1 MKDRLNR
8 KSIEFND
15 KMLETEIS
23 IINKSVKKLKKD
35 YGYSEKQIKTEYRIK
50 NNNELYVLD
59 VAVFSKK
66 DNDSLK
72 IVGEIK
78 KGNFL
83 MPYAKYQLEQSII
96 ATNAKYGF
104 LFNGNEWINYQ
115 FVKGELILI
124 EDIPTSDEP
133 DENYNSKKLIKKTR
147 SDYEVK
153 FLLNESA
160 DRIWEGG
167 ITGSNAFLQLITFK
181 LYDEVYENGK
191 NFEEV
196 KSNNIDSKQII
207 KNVWQKVNQDYPDL
221 FNQNYFENITKSD
234 LEKIMLLLS
243 SIPLLKSNPTSI
255 LKLLLKKSNSLKKWH
270 VVPPFEL
277 IEFIDNLLE
286 ITDENKIIIPY
297 SNMTIL
303 TYFLAKKY
311 HYLSKNNSKNSDI
324 TVIDALPDNNIFF
337 NIISLL
343 GLPKISIINQDP
355 INTTIYSEIKN
366 KKIIISI
373 PPFNKKIIE
382 KNEISEDYGNDE
394 VNYFIK
400 KLIASS
406 DEGTKIAIVV
416 PQSFLFNQ
424 SNNKIRNYILN
435 NSMLKG
441 IIQLPGNIMHPYTGI
456 QFSLIIL
463 EISSSKK
470 NNITFMSIMPKND
483 SINSKIN
490 EEVSN
495 NICKKFQ
502 IFIKKSIVK
511 NQTQNA
517 FTVLEKDLIENSWTV
532 ADKVPE
538 IKELQTIE
546 NKINLIDV
554 VSVFRGIS
562 VNESS
567 SDGKNIPFIRIG
579 DLGNGLINSNTRKTV
594 KIEKDILKKIERA
607 LAKEGDVLLSC
618 RGTNGKTAIVES
630 NHYGS
635 LVSSQIM
642 ILRTTDKILPE
653 YLIATLNSQLVQ
665 RQISGLL
672 RGTAQQYFTINELEK
687 IVISLPPL
695 EKQHKIVSEFI
706 KLKQEIAKLES
717 TLIEKRVKFES
728 LIKK

>member
-1 MKDRLNR
+1 MRDKLNR

-35 YGYSEKQIKTEYRIK
+35 YGYSEKQIKTEYRI
-50 NNNELYVLD
+50 NDNNELYVLD

-66 DNDSLK
+66 DNDSIK

-115 FVKGELILI
+115 FVKGELIHI
-124 EDIPTSDEP
+124 EEVPTSDEL
-133 DENYNSKKLIKKTR
+133 DENGNSKKLIKKTT
-147 SDYEVK
+147 SILDVK
-153 FLLNESA
+153 TQLN
-160 DRIWEGG
+160 DCTQIMWENG
-167 ITGSNAFLQLITFK
+167 IVDNNAILQLVTFK

-191 NFEEV
+191 NFEQIW
-196 KSNNIDSKQII
+196 NNRIESKQII
-207 KNVWQKVNQDYPDL
+207 KNLWKKVNQKYPNL
-221 FNQNYFENITKSD
+221 FIINYFEDIPNFN
-234 LEKIMLLLS
+234 LEKIRLKFA
-243 SIPLLKSNPTSI
+243 SISLLKTNPTS
-255 LKLLLKKSNSLKKWH
+255 LLKVLLNQDHSGKRGQIKI
-270 VVPPFEL
+270 PFEL
-277 IEFIDNLLE
+277 IEFTDNLLE
-286 ITDENKIIIPY
+286 VTNEDKIIIPY

-303 TYFLAKKY
+303 TYFLVKKY
-311 HYLSKNNSKNSDI
+311 HYISENNSKNSEI
-324 TVIDALPDNNIFF
+324 TVIDAHSDDKVLF

-343 GLPKISIINQDP
+343 KLPKISVIDQDP
-355 INTTIYSEIKN
+355 INTTIFSEIKN
-366 KKIIISI
+366 KKIVISI

-382 KNEISEDYGNDE
+382 KNKISEDYGSDE

-400 KLIASS
+400 KLIDSS
-406 DEGTKIAIVV
+406 GEGTKMAIVV
-416 PQSFLFNQ
+416 PQGFLFNQ
-424 SNNKIRNYILN
+424 SNDKIRNYILN
-435 NSMLKG
+435 NSILKG
-441 IIQLPGNIMHPYTGI
+441 IIQLPGDIMYPYTGI
-456 QFSLIIL
+456 QTSLIIL
-463 EISSSKK
+463 ESGSSKK

-483 SINSKIN
+483 SVSSKIN

-502 IFIKKSIVK
+502 IFTKKSIVK

-517 FTVLEKDLIENSWTV
+517 FTVLEKDLNENSWTV

-538 IKELQTIE
+538 IKELQVIE
-546 NKINLIDV
+546 NKINLVDV
-554 VSVFRGIS
+554 VSVFRGVS
-562 VNESS
+562 VNDSS
-567 SDGKNIPFIRIG
+567 SDGKNVPFIRIG
-579 DLGNGLINSNTRKTV
+579 DMGKGLINSNTRKTV
-594 KIEKDILKKIERA
+594 KIEKDVLKKIERA

-630 NHYGS
+630 NHHGS

-665 RQISGLL
+665 RQILGLL
-672 RGTAQQYFTINELEK
+672 RGTAQQYFTINELKK

-695 EKQHKIVSEFI
+695 DEQHKIVSEFI